1 MRYFTHQIFGWW
13 VHKGE
18 AEAGHEFDIVVQ
30 QEVPPNRLSAQAIY
44 TKGRITGYRANDP
57 TQLAAERVPGF
68 GHDLLPNPVPAVT
81 VRMTVQ
87 EDAEWWC
94 VSSPANDSLPVVE
107 YIRLQPGE
115 NLAVHASDMVFICA
129 GQAEC
134 NGRIVTGP
142 VAVRISSDTSM
153 VALDSSVYGMKFD
166 SVGAAG

>member
-1 MRYFTHQIFGWW
+1 MVGGFT
-13 VHKGE
+13 
-18 AEAGHEFDIVVQ
+18 
-30 QEVPPNRLSAQAIY
+30 
-44 TKGRITGYRANDP
+44 
-57 TQLAAERVPGF
+57 
-68 GHDLLPNPVPAVT
+68 
-81 VRMTVQ
+81 
-87 EDAEWWC
+87 
-94 VSSPANDSLPVVE
+94 NDSLPVVE